1 MVWLFIVLV
10 LMLVK
15 TDAALL
21 SHWHSGSSFI
31 AGGDWGWGCTELVLE
46 FGGCGVGGI
55 GYNGLHV
62 ISLCKYRRL
71 YLC

>member
-1 MVWLFIVLV
+1 
-10 LMLVK
+10 MLVK

-31 AGGDWGWGCTELVLE
+31 VGGDWGWGCTELVLE

-55 GYNGLHV
+55 GDG
-62 ISLCKYRRL
+62 
-71 YLC
+71 